1 MRRRVRVARTRKEEA
16 REHRTY
22 AKPTVAAGQR
32 GFKALAL
39 HRGATPQQV
48 KDAVSSHSVV
58 ARFCN
63 HTFCNHA
70 SGRHC
75 ACDLLRCRLRQVT
88 GSNFSFQVED
98 YKLVFD
104 FFGAVDSE
112 ASFWKIGARD
122 VAFVFMREQPG
133 DYWDKLYKG
142 LRLTELSAMM
152 SHNLF

>member
-1 MRRRVRVARTRKEEA
+1 M
-16 REHRTY
+16 
-22 AKPTVAAGQR
+22 
-32 GFKALAL
+32 
-39 HRGATPQQV
+39 
-48 KDAVSSHSVV
+48 
-58 ARFCN
+58 
-63 HTFCNHA
+63 
-70 SGRHC
+70 
-75 ACDLLRCRLRQVT
+75 T

-122 VAFVFMREQPG
+122 VAFVFMREQQG